1 MRRVIL
7 AFAAFVALYLA
18 AVFVGQRS
26 LLFPRPSVARA
37 PARPADATSFWLV
50 TGAGR
55 VEAWY
60 LPPKIENGAAP
71 LLIYFHGNGEIID
84 YLPAYFEE
92 PRAWGMAVLLVEF
105 PGYGRS
111 EGAPSEASITAAAL
125 SAFDWAARQKHVDAS
140 RIVAHGRSLGG
151 AAATFVAAK
160 RPVAALVLESTFTS
174 VRSFAHR
181 FLVPEFFVR
190 DPFDS
195 LALLRTYAG
204 PALLF
209 HGDRDDIIPFAH
221 GEALA
226 RAARGGRFHRL
237 SCGHNDCPAQ
247 WAAIRGFLIEHS
259 IVRA

>member
-7 AFAAFVALYLA
+7 AFFAFVALYLG

-26 LLFPRPSVARA
+26 LLFPRPGLARA
-37 PARPADATSFWLV
+37 PARPADATSSWLA
-50 TGAGR
+50 TSAGR
-55 VEAWY
+55 VETWY
-60 LPPKIENGAAP
+60 LPPKTESDPAP
-71 LLIYFHGNGEIID
+71 LLIYFHGNGEVID
-84 YLPAYFEE
+84 YLPAYFDE
-92 PRAWGMAVLLVEF
+92 PRSWGMAVMLVEY

-111 EGAPSEASITAAAL
+111 EGAPSEASITSAAL
-125 SAFDWAARQKHVDAS
+125 AAFDWAARQKHIDAS

-151 AAATFVAAK
+151 AAATIVAAK

-195 LALLRTYAG
+195 LSLLRTYAG
-204 PALLF
+204 PTLLF
-209 HGDRDDIIPFAH
+209 HGDRDEVIPFEH

-226 RAARGGRFHRL
+226 RAARRGRFHRL
-237 SCGHNDCPAQ
+237 GCGHNDCPAQ
-247 WAAIRGFLIEHS
+247 WAVIRGFLLEHS
-259 IVRA
+259 ILRP